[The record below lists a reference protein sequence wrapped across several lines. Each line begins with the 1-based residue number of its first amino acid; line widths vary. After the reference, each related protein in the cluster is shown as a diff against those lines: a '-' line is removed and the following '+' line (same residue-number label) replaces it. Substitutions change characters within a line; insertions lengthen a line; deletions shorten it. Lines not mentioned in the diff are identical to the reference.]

1 MKRRSV
7 LTVALGLLLAA
18 GASPALAQEKLRIAL
33 DTNPVH
39 VRNKGV
45 EVFVA
50 ELKKRTGNRFA
61 IEVYPSGQLFR
72 DRDVPRAL
80 RQDALEMGVPG
91 TWQLDSAEPNAALQT
106 LPMFYGLERD
116 VVYKVMDGKAGDFL
130 NRRFEERL
138 KVKIPGKWMDLGHQH
153 YYSINKPINGYSD
166 LKGIKIRYPGGTA
179 NAARATAMGGVALLV
194 PWPDVPLAMSQGVMD
209 AMMTT
214 FESVRSSKLMDSGLK
229 YAFRDK
235 QYFGQY
241 VPMIRESFWKKQPK
255 DVQDAIIE
263 SWNIAVAWQRD
274 AAGEAQKSSED
285 DLKKAGLKVVAPAD
299 GDIANMRKILM
310 QGQAE
315 LVEVDRPRDLGDAR
329 VRRGERDRVAVQ
341 RPQDSDESHRAEAH
355 HHHADDALGL
365 HQDRKSTRL
374 NSSHTDISRM
384 PSSA

>member
-1 MKRRSV
+1 
-7 LTVALGLLLAA
+7 
-18 GASPALAQEKLRIAL
+18 
-33 DTNPVH
+33 
-39 VRNKGV
+39 
-45 EVFVA
+45 
-50 ELKKRTGNRFA
+50 
-61 IEVYPSGQLFR
+61 
-72 DRDVPRAL
+72 
-80 RQDALEMGVPG
+80 
-91 TWQLDSAEPNAALQT
+91 
-106 LPMFYGLERD
+106 
-116 VVYKVMDGKAGDFL
+116 
-130 NRRFEERL
+130 
-138 KVKIPGKWMDLGHQH
+138 WMDLGHQH

-315 LVEVDRPRDLGDAR
+315 LVEKMKMDKDVVEQVMKALRDAG
-329 VRRGERDRVAVQ
+329 VGY
-341 RPQDSDESHRAEAH
+341 
-355 HHHADDALGL
+355 
-365 HQDRKSTRL
+365 
-374 NSSHTDISRM
+374 
-384 PSSA
+384 

>member
-130 NRRFEERL
+130 NRRF

-315 LVEVDRPRDLGDAR
+315 LVEKMKMDKDVVEQVMKALRDAG
-329 VRRGERDRVAVQ
+329 VGY
-341 RPQDSDESHRAEAH
+341 
-355 HHHADDALGL
+355 
-365 HQDRKSTRL
+365 
-374 NSSHTDISRM
+374 
-384 PSSA
+384 

>member
-7 LTVALGLLLAA
+7 LTVALGLLLAT

-130 NRRFEERL
+130 NKRFEERL

-153 YYSINKPINGYSD
+153 YYSINKPINSYND

-229 YAFRDK
+229 HAFRDK

-274 AAGEAQKSSED
+274 AAGEAQKSAED

-299 GDIANMRKILM
+299 GDIANMRKSLM

-315 LVEVDRPRDLGDAR
+315 LVEKMKMDKDVVEQVMKALRDAG
-329 VRRGERDRVAVQ
+329 VG
-341 RPQDSDESHRAEAH
+341 S
-355 HHHADDALGL
+355 
-365 HQDRKSTRL
+365 
-374 NSSHTDISRM
+374 
-384 PSSA
+384 